1 MIFVPALSAQIAL
14 DTLKIDRSFVYE
26 LATRPGA
33 KDIVSFLIA
42 LAHGLHI
49 QVVVE
54 GVETVEQLEIIK
66 VLNGNEV
73 QGFLMGRP
81 MANPQSLL
89 GKDGYLM
96 KFNVDLM
103 REPV

>member
-1 MIFVPALSAQIAL
+1 M
-14 DTLKIDRSFVYE
+14 
-26 LATRPGA
+26 
-33 KDIVSFLIA
+33 
-42 LAHGLHI
+42 

-81 MANPQSLL
+81 MTNPQSLL
-89 GKDGYLM
+89 GKDGDLM
-96 KFNVDLM
+96 KFNVDLTG
-103 REPV
+103 ETV